1 MYPRPNRHVNAPSH
15 RAGQPRRISDLHRV
29 PLAGPRAGSRPRRDT
44 RTTPSETHD
53 SYEHERTRMALT
65 QAAPPDAGTPEQPPE
80 GGRSWLSSPW
90 VLVASAALMLL
101 LFGWN
106 FLANPTISAPTRDPA
121 WYTWRAQLLTAAAPA
136 NVVREW
142 GPFGMFSGGYRVSMP
157 LTGAWLIRMAGI
169 HRYTFS
175 ILVMVGL
182 PTVGSLALGAFA
194 WRHRR
199 DPVAML
205 MTFFASAA
213 LFLTIPYVGYMDNV
227 TCLWILAL
235 TLPFMRPA
243 REGSWGARS
252 AIAMFMFMATMT
264 HPTTTAIYVLVL
276 MAGAGLHLLTSR
288 FSIVKTWRADAAVLI
303 SAATGVIVGLAMWK
317 VGVWGVKAPFADA
330 ALPPPYPL
338 DVFKT
343 TLGQWIGSLKPALI
357 GPLIAIAIGSIAIR
371 S

>member
-1 MYPRPNRHVNAPSH
+1 
-15 RAGQPRRISDLHRV
+15 
-29 PLAGPRAGSRPRRDT
+29 
-44 RTTPSETHD
+44 
-53 SYEHERTRMALT
+53 
-65 QAAPPDAGTPEQPPE
+65 
-80 GGRSWLSSPW
+80 
-90 VLVASAALMLL
+90 MLL

-106 FLANPTISAPTRDPA
+106 FLVHPTISAPTRDPA

-136 NVVREW
+136 NVVKEW

-157 LTGAWLIRMAGI
+157 LTGAWLIKMAGI

-205 MTFFASAA
+205 MTFFAVGGAVPDDPVRRLHGQRHVPVDPRADAA
-213 LFLTIPYVGYMDNV
+213 VHAAGPRGIVG
-227 TCLWILAL
+227 
-235 TLPFMRPA
+235 
-243 REGSWGARS
+243 RS
-252 AIAMFMFMATMT
+252 IAIALFMFMATIT

-288 FSIVKTWRADAAVLI
+288 FSIVKTWKADAAVLI
-303 SAATGVIVGLAMWK
+303 SAAVGVVVGLAMWK

-338 DVFKT
+338 EVFKS
-343 TLGQWIGSLKPALI
+343 TLGDWVGSLKPALI
-357 GPLIAIAIGSIAIR
+357 GPLIAIAIGSSPSGRGRNARTAFPWTSTRGCRCCGCCR
-371 S
+371 SSGCSAGSAA